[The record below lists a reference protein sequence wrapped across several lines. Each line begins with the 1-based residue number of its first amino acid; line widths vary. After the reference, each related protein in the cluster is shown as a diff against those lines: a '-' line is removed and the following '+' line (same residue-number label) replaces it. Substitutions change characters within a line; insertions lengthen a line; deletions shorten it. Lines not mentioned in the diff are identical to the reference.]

1 MKIPLGVGWGDIRV
15 GGIMKINLVWGG
27 CDFRGI
33 SLSIMFFLCVGK
45 ITSSSK
51 LETFLSILIT
61 HKSFQ

>member
-1 MKIPLGVGWGDIRV
+1 MGGDNENLIPL

-27 CDFRGI
+27 GECDFRGI

-51 LETFLSILIT
+51 LETFLN
-61 HKSFQ
+61 FNYP